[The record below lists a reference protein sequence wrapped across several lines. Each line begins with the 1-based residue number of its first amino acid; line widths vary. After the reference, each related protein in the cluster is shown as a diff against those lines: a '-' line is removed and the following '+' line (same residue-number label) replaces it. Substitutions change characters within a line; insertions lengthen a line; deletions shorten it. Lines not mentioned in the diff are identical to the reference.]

1 MNNAIKIFDLT
12 VSYDLKPV
20 LWDIDLEIP
29 LGALVAVVGPNGAG
43 KSTLIQAVLGW
54 LNGRIWRSEFF
65 RKALS
70 KRPKKELPMSRSAV
84 VLIGI
89 SQQRWRMWC

>member
-43 KSTLIQAVLGW
+43 KSTLI
-54 LNGRIWRSEFF
+54 
-65 RKALS
+65 
-70 KRPKKELPMSRSAV
+70 
-84 VLIGI
+84 
-89 SQQRWRMWC
+89 

>member
-1 MNNAIKIFDLT
+1 MSAIKIFDLT

-43 KSTLIQAVLGW
+43 KSTLIQAILG
-54 LNGRIWRSEFF
+54 LVKRVSWRSKF
-65 RKALS
+65 S
-70 KRPKKELPMSRSAV
+70 
-84 VLIGI
+84 
-89 SQQRWRMWC
+89 